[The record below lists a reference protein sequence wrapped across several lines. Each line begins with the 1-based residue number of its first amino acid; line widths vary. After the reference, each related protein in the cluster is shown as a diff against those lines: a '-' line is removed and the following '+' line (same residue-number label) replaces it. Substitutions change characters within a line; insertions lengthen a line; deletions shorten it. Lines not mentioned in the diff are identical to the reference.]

1 MPEREPWELR
11 RLKFQKG
18 RARPQWEAGAPL
30 GLEVR
35 ESRKKKRP
43 ECACVVGQGGLLRAR
58 YRPGGRVREK
68 AKGLVSCVERWRE
81 GLTASLSSQIS
92 LSEAS
97 PSFLLPSPRAPAV
110 GLPHSTAVLLINGCS
125 VLSSPPFTSRAT
137 QPHPGTLR
145 PVAKAM
151 SIWLQEGSASASRTA
166 FESLEKLCCILSH
179 PWTLPRLL
187 QAFQGHSVCQSTEST
202 HLTEAPK
209 AQYSPVP
216 SHSFLKTF

>member
-97 PSFLLPSPRAPAV
+97 
-110 GLPHSTAVLLINGCS
+110 
-125 VLSSPPFTSRAT
+125 VLSSPISQGPCCWTPPLHSCPPDQWLLCSL
-137 QPHPGTLR
+137 QPPLH
-145 PVAKAM
+145 
-151 SIWLQEGSASASRTA
+151 I
-166 FESLEKLCCILSH
+166 
-179 PWTLPRLL
+179 
-187 QAFQGHSVCQSTEST
+187 QGHTASPWDSQACGQGHVHLVAGRVC
-202 HLTEAPK
+202 LR
-209 AQYSPVP
+209 
-216 SHSFLKTF
+216 L